1 MTETTRPAARP
12 LRLVTTSAAGTAIDY
27 GEFGEWYDRMRTQM
41 LDPALA
47 VARASLE
54 KALSEFLSD
63 RDLTRIRSIDGRV
76 KSKRRTWRKIQHPR
90 YQDLVHTVDDIL
102 GPIDDLVGLRITC
115 INLRDIDMIQTALD
129 ALSRAP
135 GRGLW
140 LDPASVRDYITDPK
154 ASGYRGWHVNLGIEV
169 DDVPVTCELQ
179 VRTLLQDSWGEL
191 THEETYSKDGA
202 LPPLVDVLS
211 TRMSDLLSIL
221 DDIAEDLRTE
231 LDRIDQETVV
241 GSDDQAIDPADVL
254 AGQAADAAAVLRGR
268 WVSIDRPTDLSALAW
283 GLQREFGAE
292 ISDDWF
298 GHGSFKRFL
307 RHAVPQGE
315 ITSGRQAY
323 LLPMPSGHQP
333 VVATPTSTDVGED
346 GLHTP
351 DRRTAPGAAQQ
362 LHRIDPSFPLLP
374 DSDWSALFEQ
384 LAESWRRVKPSD
396 QTTGTVNRLTRS
408 ARDLSRAAGLTLS
421 RRTLEYV
428 TKAILG
434 ADEPPTIDRGG
445 LGGQA
450 LAGAFA
456 QQTLERM
463 VELKILDESSSKA
476 GARVERWITGRSHP

>member
-1 MTETTRPAARP
+1 MTGQARPADRP
-12 LRLVTTSAAGTAIDY
+12 LRLVTTSPPSTAIGY
-27 GEFGEWYDRMRTQM
+27 AEFGEWYDRMRSEM
-41 LDPALA
+41 FDPALEIA
-47 VARASLE
+47 EASLE
-54 KALSEFLSD
+54 QALGELLSD
-63 RDLTRIRSIDGRV
+63 RDLTRVRSIDGRV

-90 YQDLVHTVDDIL
+90 YEDRVHTVDDIL
-102 GPIDDLVGLRITC
+102 SSIDDLVGLRITC

-129 ALSRAP
+129 ALSRDP

-140 LDPASVRDYITDPK
+140 LDPTSVRDYVTDPK

-169 DDVPVTCELQ
+169 DGVPVTCELQ
-179 VRTLLQDSWGEL
+179 IRTLLQDSWGEL

-231 LDRIDQETVV
+231 LDRIDQETVG
-241 GSDDQAIDPADVL
+241 GSDDHEVDPADVL

-283 GLQREFGAE
+283 GLQRDFGAE

-307 RHAVPQGE
+307 RHAVPDGE

-323 LLPMPSGHQP
+323 LLPMPGDDQP
-333 VVATPTSTDVGED
+333 VGATPAGTSADED
-346 GLHTP
+346 GLDAP
-351 DRRTAPGAAQQ
+351 DQRAVPGAAHQ
-362 LHRIDPSFPLLP
+362 LRRIDPSFPLLP
-374 DSDWSALFEQ
+374 DSEWSVLFEQ

-396 QTTGTVNRLTRS
+396 PTTGTVNRLTRS

-421 RRTLEYV
+421 RRTIEHV
-428 TKAILG
+428 AKAILG
-434 ADEPPTIDRGG
+434 ADEPPTIQRGR
-445 LGGQA
+445 LSGQA
-450 LAGAFA
+450 LADVFA
-456 QQTLERM
+456 EQTLERM
-463 VELKILDESSSKA
+463 VELKILDDISSRA
-476 GARVERWITGRSHP
+476 GARVKRWITGPASR